1 VGSVLTELRGVCP
14 FLGRK
19 CKSCRKGGTWICEA
33 LDPRKRVDKENCVDF
48 GDCMVYQAKMVEV
61 NKLL

>member
-1 VGSVLTELRGVCP
+1 MTKLSGVCP

-33 LDPRKRVDKENCVDF
+33 LDTRKRVDKENCVDF
-48 GDCMVYQAKMVEV
+48 GDCMTYQVKMVEV
-61 NKLL
+61 NTYL